1 MTSRATVLHK
11 TLEALKGK
19 RSASILNLEILI
31 NNPIAIPEHVNYYD
45 EIDKLIGEVAEIDDK
60 INVIERIIVG
70 E

>member
-45 EIDKLIGEVAEIDDK
+45 EIDKLIGEVA
-60 INVIERIIVG
+60 
-70 E
+70 